1 MSSSIVIKKILVP
14 IDGSD
19 LSFKAASYA
28 LHLAKMENAE
38 LTALNVVEDIKQG
51 GSIGSQAKYGN
62 VSIVDAFRKVRKE
75 SAEQWISKIEQDAKN
90 QGVALRGEILDDED
104 NSSESGVITEYAE
117 KNNFD
122 LIVIGS
128 KGRSKLQRLLTG
140 GVANAVVN
148 NAKTP
153 VLVVR

>member
-1 MSSSIVIKKILVP
+1 MSTSIVIKKILVP

-38 LTALNVVEDIKQG
+38 LTVRNVVEDIKQG
-51 GSIGSQAKYGN
+51 GSIGLQAKYGN
-62 VSIVDAFRKVRKE
+62 VSIVDAFRKVRRE
-75 SAEQWISKIEQDAKN
+75 TAGQWISKIEQDAKN

-104 NSSESGVITEYAE
+104 NSSESGVITEFAE
-117 KNNFD
+117 KNNFE

-128 KGRSKLQRLLTG
+128 KGRSKLKRLFTG

-148 NAKTP
+148 NARTP

>member
-1 MSSSIVIKKILVP
+1 MSTSIVIKKILVP

-19 LSFKAASYA
+19 LSFKAACYA

-51 GSIGSQAKYGN
+51 GSIG
-62 VSIVDAFRKVRKE
+62 
-75 SAEQWISKIEQDAKN
+75 
-90 QGVALRGEILDDED
+90 
-104 NSSESGVITEYAE
+104 EYAE
-117 KNNFD
+117 KNNLD

-128 KGRSKLQRLLTG
+128 KGRSKLKRLLTG
-140 GVANAVVN
+140 GVANVVVN
-148 NAKTP
+148 NATSP

>member
-1 MSSSIVIKKILVP
+1 MSTSIVIKKILVP

-51 GSIGSQAKYGN
+51 GSIG
-62 VSIVDAFRKVRKE
+62 
-75 SAEQWISKIEQDAKN
+75 
-90 QGVALRGEILDDED
+90 
-104 NSSESGVITEYAE
+104 EYAE
-117 KNNFD
+117 KNNLD

-128 KGRSKLQRLLTG
+128 KGRSKLKRLLTG

-148 NAKTP
+148 NAKIP